1 MNYAL
6 SMTLLQVLVFSV
18 VVACLIV
25 FVMWLEQMMHNFEL
39 EQTERE
45 EFEAKLELD
54 RKVAECMDKL
64 LKEREYEQNSN
75 GL

>member
-6 SMTLLQVLVFSV
+6 SMTLLQVLVVSV

-25 FVMWLEQMMHNFEL
+25 FVMWLELVMHIYTL
-39 EQTERE
+39 EQAERE

-54 RKVAECMDKL
+54 RKVAKCMDKL
-64 LKEREYEQNSN
+64 LKVRVIS
-75 GL
+75 